1 MKEQLVIRRNVER
14 EIKKQTTTTLTTFTH
29 TKHMDI

>member
-14 EIKKQTTTTLTTFTH
+14 EIKKQTTTTFTH